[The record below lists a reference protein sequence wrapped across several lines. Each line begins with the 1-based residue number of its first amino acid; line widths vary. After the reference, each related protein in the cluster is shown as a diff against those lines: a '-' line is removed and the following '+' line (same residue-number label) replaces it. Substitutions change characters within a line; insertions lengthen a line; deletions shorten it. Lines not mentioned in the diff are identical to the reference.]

1 MFDWIKSINKEHPE
15 FWKAYLSKF
24 VTKAERYV
32 ILSVE
37 TTGLNPIKDVILS
50 FGALGV
56 IDDAILIGDN
66 FEVVI
71 LQYRYLHD
79 NDLSNEFLIESKL
92 PKMAEPLAMQ
102 AFVEYIGNA
111 TLVGHRIHF
120 DIQIINEVLVKMDCG
135 RLKNEALD
143 IEIMHQKLVDINNK
157 MFSLEELIKIYKVPQ
172 SERVTASDD
181 SYTIALLF
189 LKLKSRL
196 GFK

>member
-66 FEVVI
+66 FE
-71 LQYRYLHD
+71 
-79 NDLSNEFLIESKL
+79 F
-92 PKMAEPLAMQ
+92 
-102 AFVEYIGNA
+102 
-111 TLVGHRIHF
+111 
-120 DIQIINEVLVKMDCG
+120 
-135 RLKNEALD
+135 
-143 IEIMHQKLVDINNK
+143 
-157 MFSLEELIKIYKVPQ
+157 
-172 SERVTASDD
+172 
-181 SYTIALLF
+181 
-189 LKLKSRL
+189 
-196 GFK
+196 